1 MRSRCLAVAL
11 LLACSSVLFIGHARA
26 QTAYTPDS
34 LAALLPTADD
44 VNLAVGPDQHVTD
57 VADGSPQSDS
67 VIRVVRV
74 FKTDLGIVAV
84 TLFANA
90 DGSAPT
96 ADERSTILSGQY
108 LNDLATGIFSG
119 VSNFTV
125 AGGAGVGDADAL
137 ALFTGDLGGASWDS
151 VGDAFV
157 KGNVFG
163 AMLYSTPGQADGS
176 LLGILLGFEMSK
188 LP

>member
-1 MRSRCLAVAL
+1 MGSL
-11 LLACSSVLFIGHARA
+11 LLL
-26 QTAYTPDS
+26 TAHPPDS
-34 LAALLPTADD
+34 LANDESERALASR
-44 VNLAVGPDQHVTD
+44 AFGASSVTSRGG
-57 VADGSPQSDS
+57 V
-67 VIRVVRV
+67 
-74 FKTDLGIVAV
+74 VAV